1 MSEKTLT
8 ADHANVEFRRKK
20 FNVRTVA
27 PLLGV
32 IFVVALFSILSGGK
46 LLIPSNL
53 EVITSQAFFTM
64 LAGIGAMFVY
74 SHGGIDLSIGSLQGM
89 CTLVVVLLL
98 RAGCP
103 WLLALV
109 ASIGVGLLSGF
120 LTGGLSVWLGISVF
134 ITSLCM
140 NFIMRG
146 IVQTVTATAMM
157 YVPPE
162 FVSIDNWGLKAVTL
176 AAVLLI
182 GVLVFNY
189 TRVGKYE
196 KALGGNA
203 RAAELAGVNVRKYRI
218 LAHMIL
224 GATVGVVGFFAAARA
239 GCVYPASG
247 SGFEMD
253 VLIALVL
260 GGLSLAGGASSKM
273 RCAVIGALTIA
284 VMANGFVLLG
294 TPQNAIEGIKGAI
307 FIVVVAVSYE
317 RTRGKVIK

>member
-176 AAVLLI
+176 VAVLLI

>member
-1 MSEKTLT
+1 MSDKTLT

-20 FNVRTVA
+20 FHIRTVA

-32 IFVVALFSILSGGK
+32 IFVVALFSILTGGK
-46 LLIPSNL
+46 LLVPSNL

-103 WLLALV
+103 WLPALL

-162 FVSIDNWGLKAVTL
+162 FVSIDNWGLKAATL
-176 AAVLLI
+176 VVVLLI
-182 GVLVFNY
+182 GILVFNY

-284 VMANGFVLLG
+284 VMANGFILLG